1 MKIDAHEGIYFAH
14 SNAVPS
20 KKEKKTNLWWKP
32 KIIIHFAGLLSG
44 GQTTSVAL

>member
-1 MKIDAHEGIYFAH
+1 MKEFILPIAMQYL
-14 SNAVPS
+14 V
-20 KKEKKTNLWWKP
+20 KKKKNNLWWKP

>member
-1 MKIDAHEGIYFAH
+1 MKEFILSIAMQYL
-14 SNAVPS
+14 V
-20 KKEKKTNLWWKP
+20 KKKKKTNLWWKP